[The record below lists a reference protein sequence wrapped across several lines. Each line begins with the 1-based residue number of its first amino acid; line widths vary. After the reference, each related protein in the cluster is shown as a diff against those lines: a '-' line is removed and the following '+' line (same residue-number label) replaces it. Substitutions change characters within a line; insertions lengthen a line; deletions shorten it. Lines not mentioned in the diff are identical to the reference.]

1 MDENGS
7 KKKISLV
14 ILLLC
19 LIGIVA
25 IGISY
30 AWWRFTAIQDKTN
43 VGISKCFKLELSNES
58 DAINLTNTYPITDE
72 EGRKLTPYTFTLTN
86 TCALSAEYKLNM
98 EMLEGTTLNS
108 KYVAVMV
115 NNGNINL
122 LSSYDTA
129 TTVIDG
135 STESRILDTGI
146 LGPNG
151 SKNYSVS
158 LWVDK
163 SVTLEDDVQNKVF
176 KSKIVVN
183 AEVTNKE
190 ILKDKIAQ
198 LAQSDTVNLATDDPD
213 NNIRYIGADPSN
225 YVYFNCSNYANP
237 TADTCELW
245 RIIGLFNNVTKGDGT
260 KENLV
265 KIIRADSLGNYIWD
279 YKNGVGTSIY
289 KYGSNDWTDSQ
300 LMMMLNP
307 INYLKKGYTNSSD
320 IISSGSQQLYS
331 KMGSYYNGTKGCE
344 PAEIAS
350 GASFSCTEADFTST
364 GLKNDI
370 TRNAIEEVVWNLGG
384 TSAYTSASNGL
395 ASHWYSYE
403 RGTTVFTGRPTTW
416 TGKIGL
422 MYPSDYGY
430 ATGGGTTKDRA
441 SCLAK
446 ELYRWEPP
454 DFSDCYA
461 NNYLYNSSFSQWT
474 LAPGSDTNNGVF
486 IVRSGGYD
494 YGYVYHSAAY
504 STDAVR
510 PALFLKSS
518 IFVDKGAGTSTDPY
532 QLKL

>member
-7 KKKISLV
+7 KKKIGLV
-14 ILLLC
+14 ILSLC

-43 VGISKCFKLELSNES
+43 VGISKCLKLELSNES
-58 DAINLTNTYPITDE
+58 DAINLTNIYPITDE

-86 TCALSAEYKLNM
+86 TCTLSAEYKLNM

-151 SKNYSVS
+151 SKDYSVS
-158 LWVDK
+158 LWMDK
-163 SVTLEDDVQNKVF
+163 SVTLEDDVKNKVF

-183 AEVTNKE
+183 AEATGKE
-190 ILKDKIAQ
+190 PLKDKIGE
-198 LAQSDTVNLATDDPD
+198 LAQSDTVNLASDDPD
-213 NNIRYIGADPSN
+213 NNIRYIGADPNN
-225 YVYFNCSNYANP
+225 YVYFNCSDYANP

-245 RIIGLFNNVTKGDGT
+245 RIIGVFNNVTKGDGS

-265 KIIRADSLGNYIWD
+265 KIIRADSLGVYYWD
-279 YKNGVGTSIY
+279 YKGKGVGTSIDF
-289 KYGSNDWTDSQ
+289 YGSSDWTDSQ

-307 INYLKKGYTNSSD
+307 TNYLKSGYTNSSG
-320 IISSGSQQLYS
+320 IISLGSQQLYS

-344 PAEIAS
+344 PAYIAN
-350 GASFSCTEADFTST
+350 GASFSCTEVDFTST
-364 GLKNDI
+364 GLKNDT
-370 TRNAIEEVVWNLGG
+370 TRNAIEEVIWNLGG
-384 TSAYTSASNGL
+384 SSTNHDVTPSMFYER
-395 ASHWYSYE
+395 E
-403 RGTTVFTGRPTTW
+403 RGTNVYSGHATTW

-430 ATGGGTTKDRA
+430 ATSGGTTKDRA
-441 SCLAK
+441 ACLAK
-446 ELYRWEPP
+446 EIFNWYD
-454 DFSDCYA
+454 DFSDCYGNDYLPDT
-461 NNYLYNSSFSQWT
+461 NNNQWT
-474 LAPGSDTNNGVF
+474 LAPYSFYESHVF
-486 IVRSGGYD
+486 IVERYGGVNND
-494 YGYVYHSAAY
+494 QIRV
-504 STDAVR
+504 TNAVR
-510 PALFLKSS
+510 PVLYLKSS
-518 IFVDKGAGTSTDPY
+518 IFVDKGAGTLTDPY
-532 QLKL
+532 QLKNS